1 MSWVFNDVLQLFG
14 LFIGLIILCRI
25 IHIFFYP
32 LFCYLSSKISDSDI
46 NENNNVTD
54 QNINNIIRQN
64 NINFNI
70 KNIPIVDVEYCSNEE
85 KSDSNT
91 PIAIVVL

>member
-1 MSWVFNDVLQLFG
+1 MTNIFNNVLELFG
-14 LFIGLIILCRI
+14 LFIGLIILCRV

-32 LFCYLSSKISDSDI
+32 LFCYLSSKISNSEI
-46 NENNNVTD
+46 NENNIIGPD
-54 QNINNIIRQN
+54 NINV
-64 NINFNI
+64 NI
-70 KNIPIVDVEYCSNEE
+70 KNIPVVNVEYCSIEE

>member
-1 MSWVFNDVLQLFG
+1 MSWVFNDLLQLFG

-32 LFCYLSSKISDSDI
+32 LFCYLSSKISNSEI

-54 QNINNIIRQN
+54 
-64 NINFNI
+64 
-70 KNIPIVDVEYCSNEE
+70 
-85 KSDSNT
+85 
-91 PIAIVVL
+91 